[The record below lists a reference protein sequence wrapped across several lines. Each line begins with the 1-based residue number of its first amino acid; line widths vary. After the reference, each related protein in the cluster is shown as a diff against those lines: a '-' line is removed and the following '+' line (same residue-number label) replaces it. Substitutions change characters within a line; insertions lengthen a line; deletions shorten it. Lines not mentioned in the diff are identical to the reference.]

1 MQWYTKVLRQ
11 YVNFGGRARRTEFWM
26 FILFSVIVGAVL
38 RLGDALLF
46 STSGQPT
53 VAWLS
58 TIYGLAVALP
68 TLAVG
73 ARRLHDTGRSG
84 WWQLLAVIPVIG
96 AIVLIVFYA
105 TAGEPSAN
113 KYGPDPKAL
122 PADYLIR

>member
-1 MQWYTKVLRQ
+1 MKWYTKVLRQ
-11 YVNFGGRARRTEFWM
+11 YTDFSGRARRTEFWM
-26 FILFSVIVGAVL
+26 FTLVSVIIGAVL
-38 RLGDALLF
+38 GLVDKILF
-46 STSGQPT
+46 STSGQST
-53 VAWLS
+53 IDWLS
-58 TIYGLAVALP
+58 TIYGLAVLLP

-84 WWQLLAVIPVIG
+84 WWQLLAFIPVIG

-105 TAGEPSAN
+105 TAGGRSVN